1 MPKLLTSATAA
12 LILLA
17 GAATAHAQQAP
28 SIATLPPQ
36 APQGATA
43 SEASGAV
50 APLPKYVGPAPGA
63 PESATFGAS
72 ANLAGTPSAK
82 YLGPAPGG
90 PEGANYGASEKPA
103 GYESSAAMRP
113 YTTTGMGPKAN

>member
-17 GAATAHAQQAP
+17 GAATAHAQQTP

-50 APLPKYVGPAPGA
+50 PSPKYVGPAAGA

-72 ANLAGTPSAK
+72 AGLAGSPSPK
-82 YLGPAPGG
+82 YAGPAPGG